1 MRGNGR
7 SGFTLVELV
16 IVIAI
21 LGLIAVVGLRQYGTV
36 RQKQA
41 QKMDAAQLRHIAHAV
56 EAYDLVNENDAGRF
70 DDFDSLVDC
79 TPGGAWT
86 GPAGTYRWEGATN
99 AYPGIYA
106 GSWKVL
112 KATYD
117 AAGNGGATPDLDA
130 ALAQNAGLA
139 SGLGGKLGL
148 YFLTA
153 DDVAAM
159 NGAGMAKY
167 LLHNPSTAQATG
179 SRRGGFYTGSD
190 TVSEDGYEFV
200 NGGPGFRVDNSAFY
214 PVKLKE
220 GSPVAVLNPK
230 SAYSVFTDLG
240 YGIGATNSA
249 SMTADELAEKAGV
262 KLVCFGIGKA
272 SRLVTSPTGLGKAP
286 TSGTLERRHY
296 RNYVA
301 VFALKSA
308 VRGTPASFKFAGVL
322 SPEGNDEK
330 TAQFNADWN

>member
-1 MRGNGR
+1 MQRKQ
-7 SGFTLVELV
+7 GFTLVELV

-41 QKMDAAQLRHIAHAV
+41 QKMDAAQMRHIAHAI
-56 EAYDLVNENDAGRF
+56 EAYDLVNENDANRF
-70 DDFDSLVDC
+70 DNFDSLVDC
-79 TPGGAWT
+79 TPGGSWT
-86 GPAGTYRWEGATN
+86 GTAGTYSWDGATN

-117 AAGNGGATPDLDA
+117 ATGHGGSTPDLDA

-139 SGLGGKLGL
+139 SGLGKELGL

-153 DDVAAM
+153 ADVEAM
-159 NGAGMAKY
+159 NGGGVVKY

-179 SRRGGFYTGSD
+179 SGRGGFYTGSD

-230 SAYSVFTDLG
+230 AAYAVFTDLG

-249 SMTADELAEKAGV
+249 TMSADELAEKAGV

-272 SRLVTSPTGLGKAP
+272 SNLVTAPTGLGKAP
-286 TSGTLERRHY
+286 TSGTLERRFY
-296 RNYVA
+296 RYYVA

-322 SPEGNDEK
+322 NPSGSDEK

>member
-1 MRGNGR
+1 MQRKQ
-7 SGFTLVELV
+7 GFTLVELV

-41 QKMDAAQLRHIAHAV
+41 QKMDAAQMRHIAHAI
-56 EAYDLVNENDAGRF
+56 EAYDLVNENDSGRF
-70 DDFDSLVDC
+70 DNFDSLIDC
-79 TPGGAWT
+79 TPSGSWT
-86 GPAGTYRWEGATN
+86 GTAGTYTWDGVTN
-99 AYPGIYA
+99 LYPGIYA

-112 KATYD
+112 AATYD
-117 AAGNGGATPDLDA
+117 AGGNGGSTPELDA
-130 ALAQNAGLA
+130 ALAQNSGLA
-139 SGLGGKLGL
+139 SGLGGELGI
-148 YFLTA
+148 YYLTTN
-153 DDVAAM
+153 DVATM
-159 NGAGMAKY
+159 NGAGLWKY

-200 NGGPGFRVDNSAFY
+200 NGGPGFRVDSSAFY
-214 PVKLKE
+214 PVKIKA

-230 SAYSVFTDLG
+230 SAYGIFTDLG
-240 YGIGATNSA
+240 YAIGATNSA

-262 KLVCFGIGKA
+262 KLVCFGIGRA
-272 SRLVTSPTGLGKAP
+272 SQLVTSPTGLGKAP
-286 TSGTLERRHY
+286 TSGTLERRYY

-308 VRGTPASFKFAGVL
+308 LRQSPASFKFAGVL
-322 SPEGNDEK
+322 NPSGSDEK
-330 TAQFNADWN
+330 TAQHNADWN

>member
-1 MRGNGR
+1 MQKKQ
-7 SGFTLVELV
+7 GFTLVELV

-36 RQKQA
+36 RQEQA
-41 QKMDAAQLRHIAHAV
+41 RKMDAAQMRHIAHAI
-56 EAYDLVNENDAGRF
+56 EAYDLVNENDANRF
-70 DDFDSLVDC
+70 DNFDSLIDC
-79 TPGGAWT
+79 TPGGSWT
-86 GPAGTYRWEGATN
+86 GTAGTYAWEGVTN
-99 AYPGIYA
+99 RYPGIYA

-117 AAGNGGATPDLDA
+117 AAGNGGATPDVDA

-139 SGLGGKLGL
+139 GGLGGELGI
-148 YFLTA
+148 YHLTTN
-153 DDVAAM
+153 DVAAM
-159 NGAGMAKY
+159 NAAGLWTY

-190 TVSEDGYEFV
+190 TASEDGFEFV

-214 PVKLKE
+214 PVKVKE

-230 SAYSVFTDLG
+230 TAYAVFTDLG
-240 YGIGATNSA
+240 YGIGEPDHESL
-249 SMTADELAEKAGV
+249 TADELAEKAGV
-262 KLVCFGIGKA
+262 KLVCLGIGKA

-286 TSGTLERRHY
+286 TSGTLERRYY

-322 SPEGNDEK
+322 SPTGSDEK
-330 TAQFNADWN
+330 TAQFNSDWN